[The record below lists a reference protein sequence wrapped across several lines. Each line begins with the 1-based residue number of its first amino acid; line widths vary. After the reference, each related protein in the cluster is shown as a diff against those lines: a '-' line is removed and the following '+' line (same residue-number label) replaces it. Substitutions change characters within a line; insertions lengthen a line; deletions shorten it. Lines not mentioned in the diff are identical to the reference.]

1 MVKLYV
7 LKSCLIN
14 YAQPEISII
23 ILKKSN
29 FQDTCTVYKAGCFDI
44 CSTIFLI
51 LSLQNYRGQA
61 MTQSP

>member
-1 MVKLYV
+1 MVKLKV
-7 LKSCLIN
+7 MFNKLCTTRN
-14 YAQPEISII
+14 FNNF
-23 ILKKSN
+23 KKN

-51 LSLQNYRGQA
+51 LSLRNYRGQA